1 MIWVDYGILGIIL
14 ISAFV
19 SLLRG
24 FVKEALSLTGWV
36 VAFWVSLRFA
46 GNMAG
51 LMKHSVNSPSLRVII
66 GFAILFLLTLMVS
79 ATINFFGSRL
89 VKVTGLTGT
98 DRVLGMF
105 FGMLRGT
112 VLVAVLVLLAG
123 LTSLPQESWWG
134 ESTLLPEFQTVA
146 VWLRGFLPSD
156 VARDFHY

>member
-1 MIWVDYGILGIIL
+1 MIWVDYGILAIVL

-36 VAFWVSLRFA
+36 LAFWISLSFA

-51 LMKHSVNSPSLRVII
+51 LLESSVNSPSLRLIVA
-66 GFAILFLLTLMVS
+66 FAVLFGLTLMVT
-79 ATINFFGSRL
+79 AVVNFFASRL

-112 VLVAVLVLLAG
+112 VLVAVLVLMAG
-123 LTSLPQESWWG
+123 LTSVPKETWWNQSALVPQ
-134 ESTLLPEFQTVA
+134 FQTVA
-146 VWLRGFLPSD
+146 LWLRGFLPPD
-156 VARDFHY
+156 VARNFSY

>member
-1 MIWVDYGILGIIL
+1 MIWVDYGILAIVL

-36 VAFWVSLRFA
+36 LAFWISLSFA

-51 LMKHSVNSPSLRVII
+51 LLKSSINSPSLRLIV
-66 GFAILFLLTLMVS
+66 GFAILFVLTLMV
-79 ATINFFGSRL
+79 AAVINFFASRL

-123 LTSLPQESWWG
+123 LTSVPRESWWSQ
-134 ESTLLPEFQTVA
+134 STLLPEFQTVA
-146 VWLRGFLPSD
+146 IWLRGFLPGD
-156 VARDFHY
+156 VARNFNY